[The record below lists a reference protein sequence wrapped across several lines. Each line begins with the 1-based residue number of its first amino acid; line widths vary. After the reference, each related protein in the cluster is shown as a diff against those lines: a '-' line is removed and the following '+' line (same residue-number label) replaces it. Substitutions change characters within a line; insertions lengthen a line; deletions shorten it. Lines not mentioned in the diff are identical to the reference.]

1 VPPAAHVGKPV
12 GPQALPTAYLELLDS
27 RLFAVFLNTFQ
38 NTGETPS
45 QFLHRLQTILT
56 KVLKRGGLSA
66 NEADRHLL
74 RQFCRGCWDNVLIAD
89 LQLERKRDNPPPFTE
104 LLLQLRIEEDRQ
116 AAKEN
121 RMKKQL
127 GASKQRANVHLL
139 AASSL
144 DTDTLS
150 DSDITDLR
158 KQITQLHSQLT
169 RQKSKKAESKASPRN
184 DEVDRLRKEV
194 TELKKPAHKQK
205 TTKLH

>member
-1 VPPAAHVGKPV
+1 M
-12 GPQALPTAYLELLDS
+12 
-27 RLFAVFLNTFQ
+27 
-38 NTGETPS
+38 
-45 QFLHRLQTILT
+45 
-56 KVLKRGGLSA
+56 
-66 NEADRHLL
+66 
-74 RQFCRGCWDNVLIAD
+74 LIAD
-89 LQLERKRDNPPPFTE
+89 QQLERKRDNPPPFTE

-205 TTKLH
+205 TTKLHKDEGQCDPAQCKASNKDPSICLSCNIKTSAY

>member
-1 VPPAAHVGKPV
+1 MESLGPPAAHVVKPV
-12 GPQALPTAYLELLDS
+12 GPQALASAYLELLDS
-27 RLFAVFLNTFQ
+27 AFGIVQDGDELFAVFLNTFQ

-89 LQLERKRDNPPPFTE
+89 LRLERKRDNPPPFTE

-139 AASSL
+139 ASF
-144 DTDTLS
+144 
-150 DSDITDLR
+150 R
-158 KQITQLHSQLT
+158 KPQLHKDEGQCDPA
-169 RQKSKKAESKASPRN
+169 QCKASNKDPSICLSCN
-184 DEVDRLRKEV
+184 I
-194 TELKKPAHKQK
+194 K
-205 TTKLH
+205 TSAY

>member
-1 VPPAAHVGKPV
+1 MFDLCNGEKLEAPASHASYRLRQFSGKTPCPSHKVDFDTWRNSVELILKDPALSHLQRSRRILECLVPPAAHVGKPV

-89 LQLERKRDNPPPFTE
+89 QQLERKRDNPPPFTE
-104 LLLQLRIEEDRQ
+104 LLLQLRIE
-116 AAKEN
+116 
-121 RMKKQL
+121 
-127 GASKQRANVHLL
+127 ASC
-139 AASSL
+139 
-144 DTDTLS
+144 
-150 DSDITDLR
+150 
-158 KQITQLHSQLT
+158 
-169 RQKSKKAESKASPRN
+169 
-184 DEVDRLRKEV
+184 
-194 TELKKPAHKQK
+194 
-205 TTKLH
+205 

>member
-1 VPPAAHVGKPV
+1 MESLGPPAAHVVKPV

-27 RLFAVFLNTFQ
+27 AFGIVQDGDELFAVFLNTFQ

-104 LLLQLRIEEDRQ
+104 LLLQLRIE
-116 AAKEN
+116 
-121 RMKKQL
+121 
-127 GASKQRANVHLL
+127 ASCQGEPNEEAPWCV
-139 AASSL
+139 
-144 DTDTLS
+144 
-150 DSDITDLR
+150 
-158 KQITQLHSQLT
+158 
-169 RQKSKKAESKASPRN
+169 KAER
-184 DEVDRLRKEV
+184 
-194 TELKKPAHKQK
+194 
-205 TTKLH
+205 